1 MKISDKHIS
10 IIENILK
17 NHFEG
22 ARILV
27 FGSRV
32 TGTDK
37 EFSDLD
43 LAIDKNSPLSAIDMA
58 NAKQDFI
65 DSDLPFSVDLIDLNK
80 VDKKLRTTILND
92 GKEWNKFS
100 SIPV

>member
-1 MKISDKHIS
+1 MKLSDKHIS

-17 NHFEG
+17 HHFEG
-22 ARILV
+22 ARILA

-32 TGTDK
+32 TGINK

-43 LAIDKNSPLSAIDMA
+43 LAIDNNTPLSTIDLA

-80 VDKKLRTTILND
+80 VDKAFKTSIENSGR
-92 GKEWNKFS
+92 EWNKFS
-100 SIPV
+100 SMPV

>member
-1 MKISDKHIS
+1 MKMSDKHIS

-17 NHFEG
+17 HYFEG
-22 ARILV
+22 ARILA

-32 TGTDK
+32 TGINK

-43 LAIDKNSPLSAIDMA
+43 LAIDNNTPVSTTDLA

-65 DSDLPFSVDLIDLNK
+65 DSDLPFSVDLIDLNR
-80 VDKKLRTTILND
+80 VDKAFKTTIEKS

-100 SIPV
+100 SMPV